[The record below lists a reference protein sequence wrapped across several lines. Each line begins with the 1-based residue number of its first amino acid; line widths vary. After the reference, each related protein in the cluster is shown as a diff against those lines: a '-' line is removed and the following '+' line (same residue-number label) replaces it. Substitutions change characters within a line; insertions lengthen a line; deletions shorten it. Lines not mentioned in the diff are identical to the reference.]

1 MQEPAEIEVKIN
13 QNRHTKSPQEVF
25 NKYSLNRLSKKFNI
39 LLGVFVSE
47 ILAIIISPKINEFIK
62 IKIVNKIRRKYLLK
76 DNISNKIVLY
86 A

>member
-1 MQEPAEIEVKIN
+1 MQEPAKIEVKIN
-13 QNRHTKSPQEVF
+13 QNSHTKSPQEVF
-25 NKYSLNRLSKKFNI
+25 NKYSINRLSKKFNF

-62 IKIVNKIRRKYLLK
+62 IKIVNKIRRKYLFK